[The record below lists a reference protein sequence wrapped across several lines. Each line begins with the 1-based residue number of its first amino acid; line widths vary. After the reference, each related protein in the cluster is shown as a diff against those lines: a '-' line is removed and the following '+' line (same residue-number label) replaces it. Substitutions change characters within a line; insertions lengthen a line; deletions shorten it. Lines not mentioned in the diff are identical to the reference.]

1 MDCHELEANL
11 TEFLEGELSPQEEKA
26 AVEHLATCQ
35 HCETVLAETKAVVA
49 TAAEHGQEE
58 LDPQTRQR
66 LFQSVLDS
74 SNQ

>member
-1 MDCHELEANL
+1 MECHELEASL
-11 TEFLEGELSPQEEKA
+11 TEFLEGELTSEEEKA

-49 TAAEHGQEE
+49 TTAEHGQEK
-58 LDPQTRQR
+58 LDPHTRQR

-74 SNQ
+74 SDQ